1 MPRTRSLAW
10 TELKLGL
17 LSIAA
22 LGLAM
27 FMIFLLG
34 SAGGF
39 FWQRYSLKVLFQDV
53 AGLKEGAP
61 VRIAGVDV
69 GSVSALEFMGE
80 RVEVLVEI
88 AEEHRNRV
96 TTGSRATLGSV
107 SLLGESAVDITPSS
121 EGTPIPEWG
130 YIPTGRQASSI
141 NEVAAEAADG
151 ITEATNLLKDI
162 RSGRGTIGKLFTD
175 EALYRDLNALVASAE
190 RVATNV
196 SQGRGTLGRL
206 TNDDEL
212 YRQINASVRDLN
224 GITSRIR
231 SGEGSLGKFLQDPA
245 FANSLTATTQ
255 NVEGLTG
262 RLNRGEGT
270 MGKLLNE
277 TVLYDRLNA
286 TVQQLE
292 RFGTTLNQGQGTVG
306 QLLNDKQLYE
316 NINQTVLELRDF
328 LAEVKKDP
336 KKYLNVK
343 VSIF

>member
-22 LGLAM
+22 LSLAM
-27 FMIFLLG
+27 LLIFLLG

-39 FWQRYSLKVLFQDV
+39 FWQRYSLKVLFPDV

-69 GSVSALEFMGE
+69 GSVADLQFMGE
-80 RVEVLVEI
+80 RVEVVVEI
-88 AEEHRNRV
+88 SDEHRGRV

-107 SLLGESAVDITPSS
+107 SLLGESAVDISPSS
-121 EGTPIPEWG
+121 EGTPIPDWG
-130 YIPTGRQASSI
+130 YVPTGRQASSI

-175 EALYRDLNALVASAE
+175 EALYRDLNTLVASAE

-206 TNDDEL
+206 TNDDAL
-212 YRQINASVRDLN
+212 YKEMSASVNDLN
-224 GITSRIR
+224 NITSRIR

-262 RLNRGEGT
+262 KLNKGEGT

-292 RFGTTLNQGQGTVG
+292 RFGTTLNQGQGTIG

>member
-17 LSIAA
+17 LSMIA

-27 FMIFLLG
+27 VMIFLLG

-53 AGLKEGAP
+53 AGLKAGAP

-69 GSVSALEFMGE
+69 GSVAELEFQGE
-80 RVEVLVEI
+80 RVEVIVEI
-88 AEEHRNRV
+88 SDEHRSRV

-107 SLLGESAVDITPSS
+107 SLLGEAAVDITPSS
-121 EGTPIPEWG
+121 EGAPIPEWG
-130 YIPTGRQASSI
+130 YIPTGRQASNF

-151 ITEATNLLKDI
+151 ITEATNLLRDI

-175 EALYRDLNALVASAE
+175 ESLYRDLHTLVGTAE
-190 RVATNV
+190 RVASNI

-206 TNDDEL
+206 TSDDALYNEL
-212 YRQINASVRDLN
+212 HASVRDLN
-224 GITSRIR
+224 AITSRIR
-231 SGEGSLGKFLQDPA
+231 GGEGSLGKFLNDSA
-245 FANSLTATTQ
+245 LADSLTATSQ
-255 NVEGLTG
+255 NVEGVTAK
-262 RLNRGEGT
+262 LNRGDST

-277 TVLYDRLNA
+277 TVLYDRLNG
-286 TVQQLE
+286 TVEQLE
-292 RFGTTLNQGQGTVG
+292 RFTKTLNQGEGTVG

-316 NINQTVLELRDF
+316 NINQTVLELRAF

>member
-10 TELKLGL
+10 TELKIGL
-17 LSIAA
+17 ISIVA

-27 FMIFLLG
+27 FLIFLLG

-39 FWQRYSLKVLFQDV
+39 FWQRYSLKVLFDDV
-53 AGLKEGAP
+53 AGLKAGAP

-69 GSVSALEFMGE
+69 GSVATLNFVND
-80 RVEVLVEI
+80 RVEVVVEI
-88 AEEHRNRV
+88 ADEHRSRV

-107 SLLGESAVDITPSS
+107 SLLGEGAVDVTASS

-130 YIPTGRQASSI
+130 YIPTGREAASI
-141 NEVAAEAADG
+141 NDVAAEAADG

-175 EALYRDLNALVASAE
+175 ESLYRDLNALVASAE
-190 RVATNV
+190 RVASNV
-196 SQGRGTLGRL
+196 EQGRGTLGRL
-206 TNDDEL
+206 TNDDAL
-212 YRQINASVRDLN
+212 YKEMNASVRDLN
-224 GITSRIR
+224 AITARIR
-231 SGEGSLGKFLQDPA
+231 NGEGSLGKFLNDPA
-245 FANSLTATTQ
+245 FANSLTGTTQ
-255 NVEGLTG
+255 NVEAVTAK
-262 RLNRGEGT
+262 LNRGEGT

-292 RFGTTLNQGQGTVG
+292 RFTNSLNQGQGTVG

-316 NINQTVLELRDF
+316 NINQTVLELRAF

>member
-17 LSIAA
+17 LSIVA
-22 LGLAM
+22 LALAM

-39 FWQRYSLKVLFQDV
+39 FWQRYSLKILFPDV

-69 GSVSALEFMGE
+69 GAVSELEFIGD
-80 RVEVLVEI
+80 RVEVVVEI
-88 AEEHRNRV
+88 SDEHRHRV
-96 TTGSRATLGSV
+96 TTSSRATLGSV
-107 SLLGESAVDITPSS
+107 SLLGEGAVDITASS

-130 YIPTGRQASSI
+130 YIPTGRQASSF

-162 RSGRGTIGKLFTD
+162 RNGRGTIGKLFTD
-175 EALYRDLNALVASAE
+175 EALYRDLNALVGSAE
-190 RVATNV
+190 RVATSV

-206 TNDDEL
+206 TSDDAL
-212 YRQINASVRDLN
+212 YRDINASVRDLN
-224 GITSRIR
+224 SITARIR
-231 SGEGSLGKFLQDPA
+231 NGEGSLGRLLNDPA

-255 NVEGLTG
+255 NVEGVTA
-262 RLNRGEGT
+262 RLNRGDNT

-277 TVLYDRLNA
+277 TVLYDRLNS

-292 RFGTTLNQGQGTVG
+292 RFSTTLNQGQGTLG

-328 LAEVKKDP
+328 LTEVKKDP